1 MKKIN
6 LDFIEKN
13 VKKENE
19 KITEQDMAHYLR
31 NKGNEIYELY
41 KYINKLAE
49 DLEKGNH
56 VRLRINT
63 RKLNVFSEDGSRNLI
78 KGVSHGA

>member
-6 LDFIEKN
+6 LDFIEDY

-31 NKGNEIYELY
+31 DKGKELYELY
-41 KYINKLAE
+41 EAIYKLAD
-49 DLEKGNH
+49 DLEKGNSTF
-56 VRLRINT
+56 RINNKEEYIK
-63 RKLNVFSEDGSRNLI
+63 RIRNFI
-78 KGVSHGA
+78 KEWDI

>member
-6 LDFIEKN
+6 LDFIEDY

-49 DLEKGNH
+49 DLEKGNSTFR
-56 VRLRINT
+56 VDNKEEYIKRI
-63 RKLNVFSEDGSRNLI
+63 RNFI
-78 KGVSHGA
+78 KEWDI